1 MMLLLLIGLSASAQQ
16 KQTIDKVV
24 GLVGDQVILLSEV
37 EAQYSQYLA
46 EDVKVVG
53 DLKCSILEQML
64 SQKLLLNQAILDSI
78 TVDDGR
84 VEDELNRRLRYFTG
98 QFGSQEKL
106 EEFLGKPVILFKDE
120 LREDIRELLKAQSMQ
135 ASINKNIKITPSEV
149 ATFYKSIPSDS
160 LPYLNTEVE
169 IGQII
174 KFPKVS
180 DVQKKIAREKLEA
193 LRERVKK
200 GEDFQTLAILY
211 SQDNGSAK
219 SGGELGFV
227 NRGDL
232 VKAFEAVA
240 FKLKPEELSNMVETE
255 YGFHIVQ
262 LVERRGEQVNVRHI
276 LIKPEYTAGDFELV
290 KYALDS
296 VKRKIDSKE
305 VEFSSAAADF
315 SDDEQTKNNGGM
327 LQNQQDGTSKIP
339 TDLLE
344 KSIFLIID
352 TMQVGGTSQPVMYQT
367 EAGKRGYR
375 MIYYKSKTEP
385 HRSNLDQDY
394 SRIQAAAL
402 ADKESKNMAKWFDD
416 KRENSFIKINND
428 FAGCEELK
436 AWKSSSTK
444 N

>member
-1 MMLLLLIGLSASAQQ
+1 MAGAQP
-16 KQTIDKVV
+16 KQTLDKVV
-24 GLVGDQVILLSEV
+24 GLVGDQIILLSEV

-46 EDVKVVG
+46 EEVKVAG

-84 VEDELNRRLRYFTG
+84 VEDELNRRLRYFSS

-106 EEFLGKPVILFKDE
+106 EEFLGKPVILFKDD

-135 ASINKNIKITPSEV
+135 SSINKNIKVTPSEV
-149 ATFYKSIPSDS
+149 SAYFNSIQPDS

-174 KFPKVS
+174 KFPKVNV
-180 DVQKKIAREKLEA
+180 VQSKIAKEKLEN

-200 GEDFQTLAILY
+200 GEDFQTLSILY
-211 SQDNGSAK
+211 SQDVGSAK

-240 FKLKPEELSNMVETE
+240 FKLKPEELSGIVETE
-255 YGFHIVQ
+255 YGYHIIQ
-262 LVERRGEQVNVRHI
+262 LIERRGEQINVRHI

-290 KYALDS
+290 KLELDS
-296 VKRKIDSKE
+296 VRKKIESKE
-305 VEFSSAAADF
+305 IEFSTAATSF
-315 SDDEQTKNNGGM
+315 SDDEATKNNGGM

-344 KSIFLIID
+344 KSIFLIMD
-352 TMQVGGTSQPVMYQT
+352 TMQVKEISQPASYQT

-375 MIYYKSKTEP
+375 IVYYKSSSAP
-385 HRSNLDQDY
+385 HRANLDQDY
-394 SRIQAAAL
+394 PRIQAAAL
-402 ADKESKNMAKWFDD
+402 ADKESKNMAKWFND
-416 KRENSFIKINND
+416 KRENSFIKINSE
-428 FAGCEELK
+428 FLKCEELK
-436 AWKSSSTK
+436 AWTSNTPK